1 MSDER
6 LWVEDGVRL
15 GVRGIESGLVFVERS
30 LRPVD
35 GSLSAVLAAVQDAGA
50 DLQDAML
57 EADGW
62 GGLMVSGHRRI
73 TDEERT
79 AVWRD
84 ALEDLERAREDLSRV
99 QRDAERVKAQLG
111 DAG

>member
-62 GGLMVSGHRRI
+62 GGLMVTGHRKI
-73 TDEERT
+73 TDEEQ
-79 AVWRD
+79 A
-84 ALEDLERAREDLSRV
+84 

-111 DAG
+111 DAGSSVTS